1 MDAALLDIDA
11 IAAEVAAEVGLAEGT
26 SGVRDI
32 LRLIMLTEPVPTGQL
47 SRQAELPVPIVT
59 AVCNELRK
67 LSVVDRSRPVR
78 LTERAR
84 AALGPAG
91 PRIDPAC
98 DRCGGLRL
106 PVPAAR
112 APAPARYRP
121 ALAGARGTPRL
132 VP

>member
-1 MDAALLDIDA
+1 MMCEDTAGQVAADLMDADLMAADLMDVDLMDADLLDIDA

-26 SGVRDI
+26 AGVRDI
-32 LRLIMLTEPVPTGQL
+32 LRLIMLAEPVPTGQL

-84 AALGPAG
+84 AA
-91 PRIDPAC
+91 
-98 DRCGGLRL
+98 
-106 PVPAAR
+106 
-112 APAPARYRP
+112 
-121 ALAGARGTPRL
+121 
-132 VP
+132 